1 MLAAL
6 GNSFVNHR
14 NGWRN
19 VFPYQFR
26 RSDQTMRQSVYSQF
40 IIFGTQDHYLA
51 GLDAECTPK
60 RSRNNNPPLLVDA
73 RMTFLPIDD
82 IAGCAPAGST
92 HTEAAPPL
100 RFLQG
105 WALVKPGPSSS
116 DGKSTSSIHS

>member
-19 VFPYQFR
+19 VFPYQFL
-26 RSDQTMRQSVYSQF
+26 RSDQTVRQSVYSQF
-40 IIFGTQDHYLA
+40 IIFGTQDHYLD

-60 RSRNNNPPLLVDA
+60 RSRDNNPPLLVDA

-82 IAGCAPAGST
+82 IANAPLR
-92 HTEAAPPL
+92 AAPIPRL
-100 RFLQG
+100 PHPCVFLQG

-116 DGKSTSSIHS
+116 DGKSTSSIDS